1 MILVTGGTG
10 RLGTLVVTGLAARG
24 LDVRVFTR
32 DAARAERLTGI
43 ATSVVV
49 GDVRNRASID
59 AAMRDVTTVVSAV
72 HGFVGPG
79 RVTPDSVDRHGNAN
93 LIDAAVTVGADVVLM
108 STVGAASDSPFEL
121 FRAKHDAEQHLRASS
136 VPWTIVRATAFVE
149 LWAEIMAKP
158 IVFGRGDNPINFVSV
173 RDVAAVVERAVVEV
187 PLRGQILE
195 VGGPRNLT
203 FNELAALLAEVRG
216 RDTKVWHVP
225 RPVLRAMAPLV
236 RPVRAALA
244 MDTTDMSF
252 DASAHRSSL
261 DGIPITDL
269 RTALQMAANGP
280 QPDRAAS

>member
-32 DAARAERLTGI
+32 DAARAQHLTGV
-43 ATSVVV
+43 ATSVAV

-59 AAMRDVTTVVSAV
+59 AAMGDVTTVVSAV
-72 HGFVGPG
+72 HGFAGPG
-79 RVTPDSVDRHGNAN
+79 RVTPDSVDRRGNAN
-93 LIDAAVTVGADVVLM
+93 LIDAAATVGADVVLM

-158 IVFGRGDNPINFVSV
+158 IVFGRGENPINFVSV

-261 DGIPITDL
+261 DGIPMTDL
-269 RTALQMAANGP
+269 RTALQIAANGP